1 MPHAIRACHETA
13 DETTMNLI
21 RSAAR
26 RAVDQAPKL
35 VPGSAQWQRLSAI
48 VSAIPDTSAAAEVA
62 A

>member
-1 MPHAIRACHETA
+1 
-13 DETTMNLI
+13 MNLI

>member
-1 MPHAIRACHETA
+1 MPQAIRACHKTA

-26 RAVDQAPKL
+26 RAVDQAPKP
-35 VPGSAQWQRLSAI
+35 VPGSAQWQRLAAI
-48 VSAIPDTSAAAEVA
+48 IAEIPVSSAAAEVA